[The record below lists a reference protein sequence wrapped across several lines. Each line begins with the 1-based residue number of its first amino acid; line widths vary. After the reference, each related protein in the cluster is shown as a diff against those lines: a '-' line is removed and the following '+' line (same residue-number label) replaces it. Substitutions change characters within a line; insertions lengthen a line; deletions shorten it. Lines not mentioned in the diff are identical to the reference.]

1 MRRIILASASPR
13 RKQLL
18 EQVGLKFDIEV
29 SDFHEV
35 LDNTIPPH
43 DLAKQLSIG
52 KAQTVAKNHTDALI
66 ISADTI
72 VILDGQVLGKPQ
84 NDDDARRILH
94 MLSGK
99 PHTVITGFTI
109 LEVSSGKIYTDS
121 IATTVYFKT
130 LTPEQIN
137 AYVATGYSLDKAGGY
152 GIQEKE
158 SNFVERIDG
167 DYWNVVG
174 LPIDAVVKAL
184 RKFGVK
190 IV

>member
-1 MRRIILASASPR
+1 MKVFGAIVGAILAIAIILWA
-13 RKQLL
+13 LL
-18 EQVGLKFDIEV
+18 FFLPPNIKTTTSKPSTLV
-29 SDFHEV
+29 S
-35 LDNTIPPH
+35 TIILPHH
-43 DLAKQLSIG
+43 DLVKIQRQQFLADIKKSAGDSKTIILLSPNHYESG
-52 KAQTVAKNHTDALI
+52 SSDVQTTNQTWEI
-66 ISADTI
+66 
-72 VILDGQVLGKPQ
+72 
-84 NDDDARRILH
+84 
-94 MLSGK
+94 
-99 PHTVITGFTI
+99 
-109 LEVSSGKIYTDS
+109 SSGKIYTDS